1 MTARG
6 RQMRPLAIGMIGAT
20 VVVALD
26 QLTKNWAVSS
36 LRSGSPRP
44 VWWTLRWNLTFN
56 GGMSFSKGQGAGPL
70 LGVAAIV
77 VACVLLA
84 SLRKGASPLLTT
96 AVALIAGGALGNV
109 LDRLFRGNG
118 FMRGKVVDFIDVQWW
133 PIWNVADMGVVIGA
147 VLMAASLLIE
157 NKKKAAR

>member
-1 MTARG
+1 MTASE
-6 RQMRPLAIGMIGAT
+6 RQLRPLANGIIGAA

-36 LRSGSPRP
+36 LRSGTPRP

-70 LGVAAIV
+70 LGMAAIV

-84 SLRKGASPLLTT
+84 SLRKGASTLLTT

-109 LDRLFRGNG
+109 LDRLFRGDG

-147 VLMAASLLIE
+147 ILMAVSLLVE
-157 NKKKAAR
+157 NKKRAVT

>member
-1 MTARG
+1 MTAPA
-6 RQMRPLAIGMIGAT
+6 RQIRPLAIGIIGAT

-26 QLTKNWAVSS
+26 QISKNWAVSS
-36 LRSGSPRP
+36 LRSGTPRP
-44 VWWTLRWNLTFN
+44 VWGTLRWNLTFN
-56 GGMSFSKGQGAGPL
+56 GGMSFSKGQGAGPV
-70 LGVAAIV
+70 LGMAAIV

-147 VLMAASLLIE
+147 ILMAVSLLIE
-157 NKKKAAR
+157 NKKRAVT